1 MRRNPICSSAPAA
14 SSASATSCCGNWPI
28 PSSTSPTSCGRIST
42 LRRWTAP
49 STPTAAANG
58 GSAAPANNSARN
70 LRPPEPCVEPSGN
83 RADPAAAG
91 IPAAAP
97 GRMLKQRL
105 LTVAAVLPLLLA
117 CIFLLPNPGWA
128 LLMTVPT
135 ALGALEWA
143 KLAGYGRVARALFVA
158 TVPVS
163 CLLLIAVAASP
174 SFPTLAMNLATAL
187 FVLALLFW
195 AIAVPV
201 WLYSKWQVSHPLLL
215 AVAGWIVLVP
225 AWLAVVRLQRSA
237 WLLLIVLGV
246 VWVADTAA
254 YFAGH
259 RFGRNKL
266 APQISPGKTWEGVIG
281 AYIAVLGY
289 ALAASLILQ
298 PSANGYDRLGVL
310 L

>member
-1 MRRNPICSSAPAA
+1 
-14 SSASATSCCGNWPI
+14 
-28 PSSTSPTSCGRIST
+28 
-42 LRRWTAP
+42 
-49 STPTAAANG
+49 
-58 GSAAPANNSARN
+58 
-70 LRPPEPCVEPSGN
+70 
-83 RADPAAAG
+83 
-91 IPAAAP
+91 
-97 GRMLKQRL
+97 MLKQRL
-105 LTVAAVLPLLLA
+105 LTVAVVLPLLLA

-135 ALGALEWA
+135 TLGALEWA
-143 KLAGYGRVARALFVA
+143 KLAGYGRGARALFIAVVLA
-158 TVPVS
+158 S
-163 CLLLIAVAASP
+163 CLMLIAVAAAP
-174 SFPTLAMNLATAL
+174 RLLALAMNLATAL
-187 FVLALLFW
+187 FMLALLFW

-201 WLYSKWQVSHPLLL
+201 WLYSKWRVSHPLPL
-215 AVAGWIVLVP
+215 AIAGWMVLVP
-225 AWLAVVRLQRSA
+225 AWLAVVRLQQA
-237 WLLLIVLGV
+237 PWLLLVLLGV

-310 L
+310 LFVCVLTAFGIVGDLFESWIKRQAGAKDSGQLLPGHGGVLDRIDSLTAALPFAALYFIRAAWSA